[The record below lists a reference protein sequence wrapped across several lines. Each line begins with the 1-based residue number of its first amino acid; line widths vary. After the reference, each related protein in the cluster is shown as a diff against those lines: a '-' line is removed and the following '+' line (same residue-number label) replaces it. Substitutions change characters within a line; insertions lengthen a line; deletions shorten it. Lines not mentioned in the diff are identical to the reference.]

1 MRRAVAVSAAPVLG
15 FILLLLIHAWTPV
28 ARLDAAVSDAFR
40 GYGEARPG
48 WVAVL
53 RVVTDA
59 ASTLPVLVAGLA
71 VVVMLAVWGARRRAA
86 VVAATVLVVWALWSL
101 MHWLVYR
108 PRPED
113 GFVDVA
119 AYGFPSGHT
128 SNAAVVAV
136 LAVWLLWPRLP
147 TRAARVAVAAAAA
160 GFAGLIGLTRVALLA
175 HWPTDVLG
183 GWLLVL
189 AVFPVLLSA
198 LRARAPV
205 PESQPARGYA
215 G

>member
-1 MRRAVAVSAAPVLG
+1 MRRALAVAGAPALG
-15 FILLLLIHAWTPV
+15 FVVLLLLHAWTPV

-53 RVVTDA
+53 RVATDA
-59 ASTLPVLVAGLA
+59 AATLPVLVAGLA
-71 VVVMLAVWGARRRAA
+71 AVVMLVVWGERRRAA

-101 MHWLVYR
+101 MHWLLYR

-113 GFVDVA
+113 GFVEVA
-119 AYGFPSGHT
+119 ANGFPSGHT

-147 TRAARVAVAAAAA
+147 GRAARVAVVA
-160 GFAGLIGLTRVALLA
+160 GFAGMVGFTRVALLA

-189 AVFPVLLSA
+189 AVFPVLVSA

-215 G
+215 A

>member
-1 MRRAVAVSAAPVLG
+1 MRRALAVAGAPALG
-15 FILLLLIHAWTPV
+15 FVVLLLLHAWTPV

-40 GYGEARPG
+40 GYGEDRPG

-53 RVVTDA
+53 RVATDA
-59 ASTLPVLVAGLA
+59 AATLPVLVAGVA
-71 VVVMLAVWGARRRAA
+71 AVVMLVVWGERRRAA

-108 PRPED
+108 PRPLD
-113 GFVDVA
+113 GFVEVA
-119 AYGFPSGHT
+119 AHGFPSGHT

-136 LAVWLLWPRLP
+136 LAVWLLWSRLP
-147 TRAARVAVAAAAA
+147 GRAARVAVVAGAA
-160 GFAGLIGLTRVALLA
+160 GFAGMVGFTRVALLA

-189 AVFPVLLSA
+189 AVFPVLVSA
-198 LRARAPV
+198 LRARAPM
-205 PESQPARGYA
+205 PESQPAPGYA

>member
-1 MRRAVAVSAAPVLG
+1 MRRAVAVSAAPALG
-15 FILLLLIHAWTPV
+15 FVLLLLIHAWAPV

-40 GYGEARPG
+40 GYGDARPG
-48 WVAVL
+48 WVAALGVA
-53 RVVTDA
+53 TDA
-59 ASTLPVLVAGLA
+59 AATLPVLVAGLA
-71 VVVMLAVWGARRRAA
+71 AVVVLAVWGERRRAA

-101 MHWLVYR
+101 MHWLLYR

-113 GFVDVA
+113 GFVEVA

-136 LAVWLLWPRLP
+136 LAVWLLWSRLP
-147 TRAARVAVAAAAA
+147 TRAARAAVVAGAA

-189 AVFPVLLSA
+189 AVFPVLVSA
-198 LRARAPV
+198 LRARAPA
-205 PESQPARGYA
+205 PESQPPA